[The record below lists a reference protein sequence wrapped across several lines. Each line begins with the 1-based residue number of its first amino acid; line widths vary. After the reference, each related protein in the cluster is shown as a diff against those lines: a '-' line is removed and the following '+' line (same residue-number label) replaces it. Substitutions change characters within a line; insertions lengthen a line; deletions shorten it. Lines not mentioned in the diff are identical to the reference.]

1 MRASSVST
9 VNIHGNDSHCL
20 ILCSVIDSFRFQS
33 SPSCSASHHVLL
45 LVTILFCQTSVW
57 QQINKEG
64 GGGGDDGGSGSNIK
78 LIKTQ
83 ILGKFNQN
91 TNLKINQGTKS

>member
-1 MRASSVST
+1 MRASSVSP

-33 SPSCSASHHVLL
+33 SLSCSTSHPSTGYYSVLSDL
-45 LVTILFCQTSVW
+45 SVW
-57 QQINKEG
+57 KHINKEG
-64 GGGGDDGGSGSNIK
+64 GGGGGGDGGSGSNIK